1 MHFTIIPKV
10 VLFYFFFLSLLA
22 TQIIRGLLCKDTED
36 LSLASSKTGSDKA
49 VKNPLQK
56 ILLKGVVDEYGLAL
70 RYNLGEIIMSKLHQK
85 SSLNSTGQKFLAD
98 WVESNAKTSLK
109 GSQCH

>member
-36 LSLASSKTGSDKA
+36 LSLSSSKTGSGKA
-49 VKNPLQK
+49 AKNPLQK
-56 ILLKGVVDEYGLAL
+56 ILKKKYLTNTVLLSIDTILV
-70 RYNLGEIIMSKLHQK
+70 I
-85 SSLNSTGQKFLAD
+85 
-98 WVESNAKTSLK
+98 
-109 GSQCH
+109 